1 MVPAH
6 YLDDAFIRTKYYMSP
21 RKVTFKK
28 ILKFKLINNI
38 IYKFRSITVL
48 QIISITKQLIKTLTY
63 RKALFITE
71 IAMLDRYFA
80 IESDD
85 LSKGFVAPTC

>member
-1 MVPAH
+1 
-6 YLDDAFIRTKYYMSP
+6 MSP

-71 IAMLDRYFA
+71 ITMLDRYFA
-80 IESDD
+80 IGSDD

>member
-1 MVPAH
+1 M
-6 YLDDAFIRTKYYMSP
+6 
-21 RKVTFKK
+21 
-28 ILKFKLINNI
+28 
-38 IYKFRSITVL
+38 L

-71 IAMLDRYFA
+71 ITMLDRYFA